1 LLSDAEGWEGVFTH
15 FHSPG
20 SDQGATTEQWRR
32 LHDAIAALGRR
43 PSLVHAANSAAGAF
57 GSAFAGDLARP
68 GIHLYGGHLE
78 GLDAVP
84 VAAFRARV
92 TAVRRIAAGDSVS
105 YDASWRAPNPTTIAT
120 LAAGYADGVPRRLSN
135 VGAVELLGQRLRMVG
150 RITMDNL
157 MIDAGDLPV
166 AIGDV
171 ATIFGGMVSL
181 DEQAALAGTISY
193 ELLTALGTRVPRRYH
208 RNP

>member
-1 LLSDAEGWEGVFTH
+1 
-15 FHSPG
+15 
-20 SDQGATTEQWRR
+20 
-32 LHDAIAALGRR
+32 
-43 PSLVHAANSAAGAF
+43 
-57 GSAFAGDLARP
+57 
-68 GIHLYGGHLE
+68 
-78 GLDAVP
+78 
-84 VAAFRARV
+84 
-92 TAVRRIAAGDSVS
+92 
-105 YDASWRAPNPTTIAT
+105 
-120 LAAGYADGVPRRLSN
+120 
-135 VGAVELLGQRLRMVG
+135 
-150 RITMDNL
+150 

>member
-1 LLSDAEGWEGVFTH
+1 
-15 FHSPG
+15 
-20 SDQGATTEQWRR
+20 
-32 LHDAIAALGRR
+32 
-43 PSLVHAANSAAGAF
+43 
-57 GSAFAGDLARP
+57 
-68 GIHLYGGHLE
+68 
-78 GLDAVP
+78 
-84 VAAFRARV
+84 
-92 TAVRRIAAGDSVS
+92 
-105 YDASWRAPNPTTIAT
+105 
-120 LAAGYADGVPRRLSN
+120 
-135 VGAVELLGQRLRMVG
+135 
-150 RITMDNL
+150 MDNL